1 MKARKVT
8 PVVPPPPVTVFLELT
23 QDEYK
28 VLQEASYTLFDV
40 LRADGYRQPDHI
52 KLTGTES
59 AAKIAERLYNE
70 FPSVRHLTEKD

>member
-8 PVVPPPPVTVFLELT
+8 PVAPPPPATVFLELT

-28 VLQEASYTLFDV
+28 VLQEASYVLFDV
-40 LRADGYRQPDHI
+40 LRNDTALAAPGTPAHI

-59 AAKIAERLYNE
+59 AQRIA
-70 FPSVRHLTEKD
+70 